1 MGNAHNH
8 NITSQKWYF
17 IQAVGLVRTTFKCA
31 VETPEAKS
39 FSVRSLYG
47 HFAFRSRL

>member
-1 MGNAHNH
+1 MV
-8 NITSQKWYF
+8 ITSQKWYF
-17 IQAVGLVRTTFKCA
+17 IQAVGLVRTKFKGA

-47 HFAFRSRL
+47 HIAFGSTL